1 MVPATT
7 STARTVRKN
16 LIGFIR
22 SSIGRKALSALL
34 DEGLVG
40 RRLRV
45 TTLAGNCEV

>member
-22 SSIGRKALSALL
+22 SSIGRKPSAHYWTK
-34 DEGLVG
+34 GWSG
-40 RRLRV
+40 
-45 TTLAGNCEV
+45 GGSG